1 MNININ
7 SKSFSKK
14 YLQKSGEF
22 ILQNINNMPDK
33 ILVSGKELFPAKS
46 KIKSKLE
53 DNEFLFDK
61 SRKIVIFKI
70 PNIYDRLNIK
80 IINET
85 NQN

>member
-1 MNININ
+1 MNINIT
-7 SKSFSKK
+7 SKSLSKK
-14 YLQKSGEF
+14 FLKKSGEF
-22 ILQNINNMPDK
+22 ILQNIETKPDK

-53 DNEFLFDK
+53 ENEFLFDK

-70 PNIYDRLNIK
+70 PNIYDKLSIK

>member
-1 MNININ
+1 MNINIT
-7 SKSFSKK
+7 SKSLSKK
-14 YLQKSGEF
+14 FLQKSGEF
-22 ILQNINNMPDK
+22 ILQNIEIKPDK

-53 DNEFLFDK
+53 ENEFLFDK
-61 SRKIVIFKI
+61 PRKIVIFKI
-70 PNIYDRLNIK
+70 PNIYDKLSIK